1 MNSSTITFSKL
12 WQPALTAAALAFLF
26 ALVLT
31 KLGRDW
37 WTDDN
42 YSHGLLVPFVIGYI
56 IL

>member
-26 ALVLT
+26 ASVLT